1 MASPSINFSGAP
13 DHVCQAGKWTCLY
26 LFFKKID
33 RIFQLVKFADSISFQ
48 GIKIGTS
55 IKNSLKRKY
64 DVLHDWP
71 LCAFEI
77 SRYTCIYS
85 AQTTL
90 VLIACKF
97 KSWRHYFGEKGT
109 TQFRCPVP
117 PCCHIIL
124 QIAKQNKSHIKT
136 RTVEHEYFP

>member
-13 DHVCQAGKWTCLY
+13 GHVCQAGKWTCLY
-26 LFFKKID
+26 LFFKKNRSNISIGKICWFN
-33 RIFQLVKFADSISFQ
+33 IFSGNKSWNINKKFFKKEIWA
-48 GIKIGTS
+48 
-55 IKNSLKRKY
+55 
-64 DVLHDWP
+64 LHNWP